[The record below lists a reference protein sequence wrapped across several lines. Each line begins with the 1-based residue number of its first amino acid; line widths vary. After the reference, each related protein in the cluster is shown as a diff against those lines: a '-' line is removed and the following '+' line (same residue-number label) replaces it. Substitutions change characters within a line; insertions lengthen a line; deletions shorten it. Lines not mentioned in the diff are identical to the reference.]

1 MSASTPTSTS
11 ADSAGLPAK
20 KPKKPRGSNV
30 TKTDKSLFLRL
41 VQFHDKDGIL
51 FVTSKTDRVKEKKAK
66 AWEGIIRYIT
76 FPRTNPLAISC
87 MICLQAR

>member
-1 MSASTPTSTS
+1 MSASKQSSNDSEETDSTS
-11 ADSAGLPAK
+11 PFAPAK

-66 AWEGIIRYIT
+66 AWEGIIR
-76 FPRTNPLAISC
+76 
-87 MICLQAR
+87 